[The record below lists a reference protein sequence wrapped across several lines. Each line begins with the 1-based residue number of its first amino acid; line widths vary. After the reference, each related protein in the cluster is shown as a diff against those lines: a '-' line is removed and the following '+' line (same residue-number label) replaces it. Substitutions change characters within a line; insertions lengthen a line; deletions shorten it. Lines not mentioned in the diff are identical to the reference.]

1 MLEAYWHYLQP
12 ISLFHVQLLMIRC
25 IFWMICAN
33 SLSFARITFK
43 QSVKVQKIKLNN
55 IYDVLYS
62 CKSVQGVWI
71 TTCMFITSTN
81 VRDMKLILVQ
91 NFFTR
96 QHSIKISAIP
106 RCFVWFV
113 DCIEIRQIK
122 FPYFQY
128 QIKKWTMTIKVFRNS
143 IWFLSCFYLIAYW
156 GQIILLLIYLIE
168 V

>member
-1 MLEAYWHYLQP
+1 MLEAYWHYMHP
-12 ISLFHVQLLMIRC
+12 ISLFHVKLLIIRC
-25 IFWMICAN
+25 IFRMIGAN
-33 SLSFARITFK
+33 SFSFVCVTFEEYG
-43 QSVKVQKIKLNN
+43 N
-55 IYDVLYS
+55 
-62 CKSVQGVWI
+62 QGVWI
-71 TTCMFITSTN
+71 TTCIFITSTN